1 MKKKLTVIPG
11 LIIFL
16 IFASIVYNT
25 KRDTYQLHKEFYN
38 KDFNGSI
45 VKIIEGRRNSPGI
58 YYNSKDRFAP
68 GFCQNSSDIEEVIR
82 VGDVIKK
89 KDSIIKFYRVDEDF
103 NSTEIFSSTVIK
115 PADTYFSYFFD

>member
-1 MKKKLTVIPG
+1 MKKLFTIIPG
-11 LIIFL
+11 LIIIL

-25 KRDTYQLHKEFYN
+25 KRDDYKLHQEFYN
-38 KDFNGSI
+38 KYFNGRI

-58 YYNSKDRFAP
+58 YYNSEDYFHSRF
-68 GFCQNSSDIEEVIR
+68 CENSSDIEEIIR
-82 VGDVIKK
+82 VGDVVKK

-103 NSTEIFSSTVIK
+103 NSVEILTCTVKK